1 MTENQ
6 RVRKVNCDTP

>member
-1 MTENQ
+1 MAENQ